1 MEQGIIRTTKADG
14 SEQVDYLYRVS
25 LRALIRNEEGK
36 VLAVKEHGDMWH
48 LPGGG
53 LDHSETIDEGL
64 ARELREETGYTGKFT
79 SRSEGV
85 YLSRVE
91 RLGNLMQVILVFEV
105 VPESFDFPGGPDSA
119 ELEFVDESEV
129 FDLQQ
134 IDER

>member
-25 LRALIRNEEGK
+25 LRALIRNSEGK

-53 LDHSETIDEGL
+53 LDYNETVDEGL

-85 YLSRVE
+85 YLSRVD
-91 RLGNLMQVILVFEV
+91 RLDNVMQVVMVFQV
-105 VPESFDFPGGPDSA
+105 IPERYDFPGGKDS
-119 ELEFVDESEV
+119 EYMEFVDETNV
-129 FDLQQ
+129 FDLMKLGK
-134 IDER
+134 

>member
-25 LRALIRNEEGK
+25 LRALIRNNEGK

-53 LDHSETIDEGL
+53 LDYNETVDEGL

-91 RLGNLMQVILVFEV
+91 RLDNVMQVVMVFQV
-105 VPESFDFPGGPDSA
+105 IPERYDFPGGKDS
-119 ELEFVDESEV
+119 EHMEFVDETNV
-129 FDLQQ
+129 FDLMKLGK
-134 IDER
+134 